1 MMNQALFSVFKN
13 ETRRKKEKSRFFI
26 GKERCISTIPQN
38 SYYQTIVDSLA
49 AYNFSCYYPQNLP
62 SSQIGKQ
69 VKDILN
75 PLNLAL
81 FKLFKPQISFSKNN

>member
-69 VKDILN
+69 VKEILK

-81 FKLFKPQISFSKNN
+81 IKLSKPKLTFS

>member
-69 VKDILN
+69 VKEILK

-81 FKLFKPQISFSKNN
+81 IKLCKPKLTFS